1 MAKRGAQPKVGLSR
15 ANKNP
20 HWWPDNSPRLKGPG
34 RTQPKS
40 FGAHVKRV
48 ASQPKLSGN
57 KKRR

>member
-1 MAKRGAQPKVGLSR
+1 MAKRGAQPKVGSTKR
-15 ANKNP
+15 
-20 HWWPDNSPRLKGPG
+20 SSPG